1 MTSYNFVIPQG
12 KERRTNA
19 GKTMIIS
26 NLILIVGASDT

>member
-1 MTSYNFVIPQG
+1 MTSYNFVFPQR
-12 KERRTNA
+12 KESRTNA

>member
-1 MTSYNFVIPQG
+1 MTSYNFVIPQR
-12 KERRTNA
+12 KESGTNA